1 MTHTRVWTHALLGV
15 ATALLANEALAA
27 TRSLPAETVIPA
39 ALETTISSATSH
51 PEDKVIAKVRTDVRS
66 GDAVVIP
73 AGSELRGHVVTV
85 RRPGKVKGKSYL
97 SFKFDELVVNGKT
110 YPIATH
116 TNGMEGH
123 DAHKKDA
130 ATIGGGAAAGAVV
143 GALVDGGSGAAK
155 GAAVGGAAGTGVVLA
170 TRGPDV
176 TLSAGSQWRVRLLK
190 PLALD

>member
-1 MTHTRVWTHALLGV
+1 MLRVSHP
-15 ATALLANEALAA
+15 ALAA
-27 TRSLPAETVIPA
+27 LAVGMALFPAAASAAPPLPAETAIPV

-51 PEDKVIAKVRTDVRS
+51 PEDRVIAKVRADVLS
-66 GDAVVIP
+66 GKTVVIP

-85 RRPGKVKGKSYL
+85 RRPGKVKGKGYL
-97 SFKFDELVVNGKT
+97 SFSFNELVVKGKT

-116 TNGMEGH
+116 ANGMEAP

-155 GAAVGGAAGTGVVLA
+155 GAAVGAGAGTGVVLA

-176 TLSAGSQWRVRLLK
+176 TLSAGSHWRVRLLK